1 MVFDIIFGAV
11 IAVPMLVGMLGYPW
25 AVWKW
30 LDQRYLN
37 KRGVGL
43 WKQIVAVLIAIVPA
57 VITLSIFGVL
67 TEFLEI
73 GPSSAEWQRARE
85 SHPRGIP
92 PQAIPMAIGMLGGI
106 VFLSRYYEKL
116 FRYLPLL
123 NKVESAKEST
133 LDSPRTQKGELHPL
147 EWYAKSMFLDDR
159 NSYIGALELAD
170 IPAFVGSPQHVKER
184 FYRQFL
190 DAELLLIVKR
200 NVEAENLRKGDLKY
214 GLNTV
219 IVAEDDDCLR
229 AFRSLAR
236 APVVKITGRRLL
248 DYLQDNASVVV
259 KQPEMQIMLVPEDI
273 ALMQEMVQQTNQS

>member
-11 IAVPMLVGMLGYPW
+11 VAVPMLVGMLGYPW

-30 LDQRYLN
+30 LDQRYLD

-43 WKQIVAVLIAIVPA
+43 WKQIAAVLISIVPV
-57 VITLSIFGVL
+57 VITLTIFGFL
-67 TEFLEI
+67 TEFLEV

-92 PQAIPMAIGMLGGI
+92 PQAIPMAIGMLVGI
-106 VFLSRYYEKL
+106 IFLSRYYEKL
-116 FRYLPLL
+116 FRYLPLV
-123 NKVESAKEST
+123 NKLETEKDSN
-133 LDSPRTQKGELHPL
+133 LDSSRTQQGELHPL
-147 EWYAKSMFLDDR
+147 ESYAKSMFVDER
-159 NSYIGALELAD
+159 NPYIGAVELAE
-170 IPAFVGSPQHVKER
+170 IPAFVGSPPHVQER

-200 NVEAENLRKGDLKY
+200 NVEAENLRKRDLKY

-229 AFRSLAR
+229 VFRSLAR

-248 DYLQDNASVVV
+248 DYLKDDASVVI
-259 KQPEMQIMLVPEDI
+259 KQPEMQLMLVPEDI
-273 ALMQEMVQQTNQS
+273 KLMREMIRRAN